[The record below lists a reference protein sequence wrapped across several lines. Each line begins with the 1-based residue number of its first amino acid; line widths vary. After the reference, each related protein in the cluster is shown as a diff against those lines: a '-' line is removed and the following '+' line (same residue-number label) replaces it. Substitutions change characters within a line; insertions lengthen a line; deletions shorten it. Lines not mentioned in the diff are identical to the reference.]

1 MENKLILG
9 DNLQVLKSLPSES
22 VGLIYLDPP
31 FFSNRNYE
39 VIWGDEGEVRSFKD
53 RWEGGI
59 NHYISWLKE
68 RVVEMHRILKKTGS
82 IYLHCDWHADAYIR
96 VHILD
101 PIFVENGGR
110 FLNEIIWRY
119 RTYEGNVSKYF
130 PKKHDT
136 IYLYSKSLKYTF
148 NTLKEGNFEDNID
161 FKRWGRFLQNSNEIR
176 GDNYP
181 KTDSRFNALF
191 KKWQRENEGKIPT
204 KGDIIYKLEGF
215 TVDTVWEIK
224 AVDPKDK
231 RERIGYPTQKPE
243 ALLERII
250 KASSNE
256 GDIVLD
262 PFVGG
267 GTTPSVADKLGRR
280 WIGIDSSVHAIKV
293 SEQRIKNNQIK
304 K

>member
-22 VGLIYLDPP
+22 VDLIYLDPP

-39 VIWGDEGEVRSFKD
+39 VIWGDEGEVRSFQD

-101 PIFVENGGR
+101 PIFGEKNFR
-110 FLNEIIWRY
+110 NEIVWCY
-119 RTYEGNVSKYF
+119 NVGGKSKEQF
-130 PKKHDT
+130 ARKHDT
-136 IYLYSKSLKYTF
+136 IYFYSKSKTKWTF
-148 NTLKEGNFEDNID
+148 NSDDIKTERDTGLKSQGGKMGLDEN
-161 FKRWGRFLQNSNEIR
+161 GRPYQDKIVK
-176 GDNYP
+176 
-181 KTDSRFNALF
+181 KTGKIYRYYLD
-191 KKWQRENEGKIPT
+191 EGKIPEDWWT
-204 KGDIIYKLEGF
+204 DINSIQSGAK
-215 TVDTVWEIK
+215 
-224 AVDPKDK
+224 
-231 RERIGYPTQKPE
+231 ERIGYPTQKPE

-256 GDIVLD
+256 GDVILD

-267 GTTPSVADKLGRR
+267 GTTPAVADKLGRR
-280 WIGIDSSVHAIKV
+280 WIGVDSSVHAIKV
-293 SEQRIKNNQIK
+293 SEQRIKNNQK
-304 K
+304 SYEKRFYGK